1 MTSLTRYSGLR
12 LVDLPDCES
21 LLENGHCGCLNV
33 YECTGNSCP
42 FYRAR
47 GTQDQANKRLCALDD
62 FEQERIAQKY
72 YHGKRTW
79 RTASVT
85 KE

>member
-1 MTSLTRYSGLR
+1 
-12 LVDLPDCES
+12 
-21 LLENGHCGCLNV
+21 
-33 YECTGNSCP
+33 
-42 FYRAR
+42 
-47 GTQDQANKRLCALDD
+47 LDD

-72 YHGKRTW
+72 YHGKRPW

>member
-21 LLENGHCGCLNV
+21 LLENGHCSCLNV
-33 YECTGNSCP
+33 YECIGSNCP

-47 GTQDQANKRLCALDD
+47 GTKYQANKRLCALDD
-62 FEQERIAQKY
+62 NEQERIAQKY
-72 YHGKRTW
+72 YHGMRPW